1 MNLVRSSG
9 ELLRQDNDLVA
20 RYLLFS
26 AVVHKIHPRCLWP
39 VMVMDSFDQLLDFHS
54 MVENTVTYRQ
64 QYTDNFAINI
74 RYTIDKKPVF
84 SKNPTQWVLLVFC
97 RVFRCEWR
105 LL

>member
-74 RYTIDKKPVF
+74 RYTSGF
-84 SKNPTQWVLLVFC
+84 Y
-97 RVFRCEWR
+97 
-105 LL
+105 